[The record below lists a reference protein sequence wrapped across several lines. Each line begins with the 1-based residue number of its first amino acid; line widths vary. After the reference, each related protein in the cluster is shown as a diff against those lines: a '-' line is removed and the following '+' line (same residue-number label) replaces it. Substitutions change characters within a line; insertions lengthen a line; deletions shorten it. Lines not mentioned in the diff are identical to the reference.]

1 MHSGRAAKHSTLHG
15 SHGAPA
21 IAQPAA
27 MLNHRLLIAFVCAVT
42 TPALAEELDVS
53 ATLSPPPTWDIAAEA
68 QFAMTLQRLGA
79 QVDLKLRA
87 KRALYASDSEFFH
100 DNFLTVG
107 LISQV
112 APIYANVGA
121 QLEFQP
127 ASFIKL
133 TGGYQ
138 FVGYF
143 GAMGS
148 LRTPTECS
156 GVRKLSRD
164 DARCDFH
171 PINFEDNPPG
181 VAATGHRVWLE
192 GQLMGRVGPVI
203 AIGGARLERW
213 LMNAPGEFWVN
224 ELYGIPQARSDTTLT
239 GGGALLYAVMDA
251 EGRRPE
257 LLLGAADDLAWSVG
271 TDSFFNRVGP
281 VAMLRAPKWGPFREV
296 TAQVAVQFYTH
307 ERYLTG
313 TPYVALALSA
323 ATPNFLDRSG
333 AQ

>member
-1 MHSGRAAKHSTLHG
+1 ML
-15 SHGAPA
+15 SHRS
-21 IAQPAA
+21 I
-27 MLNHRLLIAFVCAVT
+27 LLAVVCALA
-42 TPALAEELDVS
+42 TPALAEELSV
-53 ATLSPPPTWDIAAEA
+53 AAVKGPPPTWDIAAEG
-68 QFAMTLQRLGA
+68 QFAMTLQRLGT

-87 KRALYASDSEFFH
+87 KRALYASDSELFH
-100 DNFLTVG
+100 DNFLTLG
-107 LISQV
+107 LTSQI

-133 TGGYQ
+133 SGGYQ
-138 FVGYF
+138 LVGYF
-143 GAMGS
+143 GTMGS
-148 LRTPTECS
+148 LRTPAGCS
-156 GVRKLSRD
+156 GVVRIARD

-171 PINFEDNPPG
+171 PIGFEDNPPG
-181 VAATGHRVWLE
+181 DAAMGHRVWLE

-203 AIGGARLERW
+203 AIGGARVERW
-213 LMNAPGEFWVN
+213 LMNSPGEFWVN
-224 ELYGIPQARSDTTLT
+224 ELYGIPQSRNDTTLT
-239 GGGALLYAVMDA
+239 GGGALLYAVLDA

-257 LLLGAADDLAWSVG
+257 LLVGAADDLAWSVG

-296 TAQVAVQFYTH
+296 SAQVAVLFYTH
-307 ERYLTG
+307 ERYLAG

-333 AQ
+333 AL